1 MTSPLCLWVDH
12 GIFTFNVLSPHHC
25 TTHAFI
31 RQDLQPREGGRDKKN
46 KVSSPNDKDVVFGA
60 TGAISSGLGGF
71 SIPPCVRPQVVEA
84 GSHYL
89 RSQS

>member
-1 MTSPLCLWVDH
+1 MGFSPS
-12 GIFTFNVLSPHHC
+12 TYSPPTIAQHMHLY
-25 TTHAFI
+25 AKI
-31 RQDLQPREGGRDKKN
+31 YNPEKEGETKKK

-71 SIPPCVRPQVVEA
+71 SIPPRVRPQVVEA

>member
-1 MTSPLCLWVDH
+1 MHLYAKIYNPEK
-12 GIFTFNVLSPHHC
+12 
-25 TTHAFI
+25 
-31 RQDLQPREGGRDKKN
+31 EGETKKKK

-71 SIPPCVRPQVVEA
+71 SIPPRVRPQVVEA